1 MKRTIKKVAVVGSGI
16 MGSGIACHF
25 ANIGLEVLLLDIVPN
40 ELNEADSSVSEQA
53 QQTKKGLTLESKIV
67 RNRIVNEHLA
77 NALKSNPSPIYS
89 QKFASRITTGNTTD
103 DMAKI
108 GNYDWVIEVVVER
121 LDIKKLVFEQIDK
134 FRKPG
139 TLVTSN
145 TSGIPIHFMSE
156 GRSEDFQKHFCGT
169 HFFNPARY
177 LKLFEIIPGPQ
188 TSQEVLDFLFDY
200 GSKYLGKTSVV
211 AKDTPAFIGN
221 RIGIFGIQS
230 LFHLVKEMGLT
241 IEEVDKLTGPVIG
254 RPKSA
259 TFRTVDVVGL
269 DTLVHVANG
278 LYEGVP
284 NDEAHDLFKLP
295 DFISKMLENKW
306 LGSKTGQGF
315 YKKVDKD
322 ILSLDLDTMEY
333 RPAKKASFAT
343 LELTKTIDKTIDRFR
358 VLVKGK
364 DKAGDFYRKNFSAMF
379 AYVSNRVPEITDD
392 FYKIDDAM
400 KAGFGWENG
409 PFEIWDAIG
418 VQKGIELMEVEG
430 LKPAAWI
437 LEMIASGNTSFY
449 TIKEGATYFYDIT
462 TKSQIKVT
470 GQDNFIILN
479 NIRESKKVWSN
490 SGVVIEDLGDG
501 ILNLEFQSKMNTIG
515 GDVLVGINKAID
527 LAEKEYSG
535 LVIGNQGANFSVGA
549 NIGMIFMMAV
559 EQEYEELNM
568 AIKMFQDTMMRVRY
582 SSIPVIVAPHGMTL
596 GGGCEMTLH
605 ADKVVAAAESYIGL
619 VEFGVGVIPGGGGS
633 KEMALRAADL
643 FRKNDVELNVLQEYF
658 LAVAMAKVST
668 SAYEA
673 FDTGILQKGKDIVV
687 VNKDRQIAEAKKH
700 ALLMAEAGYTQPIK
714 RTDVKVLGK
723 QALGMFLVGTDQMVA
738 GKYISEHDKKIANK
752 LAYVMA
758 GGDLSEPTLV
768 SEQYLLDIERE
779 AFLSL
784 CTERKTLERIQFML
798 TKGKPLRN

>member
-1 MKRTIKKVAVVGSGI
+1 MKRSIKKVAVVGSGI

-25 ANIGLEVLLLDIVPN
+25 ANIGVDVLLLDIVPK
-40 ELNEADSSVSEQA
+40 ELTEAE
-53 QQTKKGLTLESKIV
+53 TKKGLTLDSKAV
-67 RNRIVNEHLA
+67 RNRIVNEHLQ
-77 NALKSNPSPIYS
+77 NALKSKPSPIYH

-103 DMAKI
+103 DLAKI
-108 GNYDWVIEVVVER
+108 ADADWIIEVVVER
-121 LDIKKLVFEQIDK
+121 LDIKKLVFEQIEK
-134 FRKPG
+134 YRKPG
-139 TLVTSN
+139 TLITSN

-169 HFFNPARY
+169 HFFNPPRY
-177 LKLFEIIPGPQ
+177 LKLFEIIPGPK
-188 TSQEVLDFLFDY
+188 TSPEVLSFLNEY
-200 GSKYLGKTSVV
+200 GEKFLGKTSVV

-221 RIGIFGIQS
+221 RIGIYGIQS

-241 IEEVDKLTGPVIG
+241 VEEVDKLTGPVIG

-284 NDEAHDLFKLP
+284 DDEAHELFKLP
-295 DFISKMLENKW
+295 DFVSKMMENKW

-322 ILSLDLDTMEY
+322 ILTLDLDTLEY
-333 RPAKKASFAT
+333 RPNKKASFTT
-343 LELTKTIDKTIDRFR
+343 LELTKSIDKPIDRFK
-358 VLVKGK
+358 VLIGGK
-364 DKAGDFYRKNFSAMF
+364 DKAGEFYRKNFAGMF
-379 AYVSNRVPEITDD
+379 AYVSNRIPEITDD
-392 FYKIDDAM
+392 LYKIDDAM

-409 PFEIWDAIG
+409 PFEIWDAVG
-418 VQKGIELMEVEG
+418 VEKGIELI
-430 LKPAAWI
+430 KAANLNYASWVD
-437 LEMIASGNTSFY
+437 EMLASGNKTFY
-449 TIKEGATYFYDIT
+449 SVNNGATYAYDIPS
-462 TKSQIKVT
+462 KSQKKVP
-470 GQDNFIILN
+470 GQDAFIILN
-479 NIRESKKVWSN
+479 NIRENKKVWGN
-490 SGVVIEDLGDG
+490 SGATIQDLGDG
-501 ILNLEFQSKMNTIG
+501 ILNLEFHSKMNTIG
-515 GDVLVGINKAID
+515 GEVIQGITKAID
-527 LAEKEYSG
+527 LAEKDFQG

-559 EQEYEELNM
+559 EQEYDELNF
-568 AIKMFQDTMMRVRY
+568 AIKQFQDTMMRARY
-582 SSIPVIVAPHGMTL
+582 SSIPVVAAPHGMTL
-596 GGGCEMTLH
+596 GGGCELCLH
-605 ADKVVAAAESYIGL
+605 SDKVVAAAETYIGL

-633 KEMALRAADL
+633 KEMTVRAQDQ
-643 FRKNDVELNVLQEYF
+643 FHKDDVELNILQQYF

-673 FDTGILQKGKDIVV
+673 FDTGILQKGKDMIVV
-687 VNKDRQIAEAKKH
+687 NRDRQIAEAKKH
-700 ALLMAEAGYTQPIK
+700 ALILAEAGYTQPIRRK
-714 RTDVKVLGK
+714 DIKVLGK
-723 QALGMFLVGTDQMVA
+723 QALGMFMVGTDSMLA
-738 GKYISEHDKKIANK
+738 GNFISEHDKKIANK

-768 SEQYLLDIERE
+768 SEQYLLDLERE

>member
-40 ELNEADSSVSEQA
+40 ALTEIEE
-53 QQTKKGLTLESKIV
+53 KKGLTLESKVV

-108 GNYDWVIEVVVER
+108 ANYDWVIEVVVER

-145 TSGIPIHFMSE
+145 TSGIPIKYMSE

-200 GSKYLGKTSVV
+200 GSRYLGKTSVI

-284 NDEAHDLFKLP
+284 NDEQHDLFKLP
-295 DFISKMLENKW
+295 DFINKMMENKW

-315 YKKVDKD
+315 YKKEGKD
-322 ILSLDLDTMEY
+322 ILTLDLDTMEY
-333 RPAKKASFAT
+333 RAAKKASFAT
-343 LELTKTIDKTIDRFR
+343 LELTKTIDKPIDRFK

-364 DKAGDFYRKNFSAMF
+364 DKAGDFYRKNFTAMF
-379 AYVSNRVPEITDD
+379 AYVSNRVPEITDE

-418 VQKGIELMEVEG
+418 VQKGVKLMEAEG
-430 LKPAAWI
+430 LKPAAWV
-437 LEMIASGNTSFY
+437 LDMIASGNTSFY
-449 TIKEGATYFYDIT
+449 TVKEGATYFYNIA
-462 TKSQIKVT
+462 TKSQTKVP
-470 GQDNFIILN
+470 GQDSFIILN

-490 SGVVIEDLGDG
+490 SGAVIHDLGDG

-527 LAEKEYSG
+527 LAEKEYNG

-559 EQEYEELNM
+559 EQEYDELNM

-582 SSIPVIVAPHGMTL
+582 SSTPVIVAPHGMTL

-633 KEMALRAADL
+633 KEMALRASDL

-673 FDTGILQKGKDIVV
+673 FDTGVLQKGKDIVV

-700 ALLMAEAGYTQPIK
+700 ALLMAEAGYTQPIR

-738 GKYISEHDKKIANK
+738 GKYISEHDQKIANK

-758 GGDLSEPTLV
+758 GGDLSEPTFV

>member
-40 ELNEADSSVSEQA
+40 ALTEIEE
-53 QQTKKGLTLESKIV
+53 KKGLTLESKVV
-67 RNRIVNEHLA
+67 RNRVVNDHLA

-103 DMAKI
+103 DMSKI
-108 GNYDWVIEVVVER
+108 ATCDWIIEVVVER

-145 TSGIPIHFMSE
+145 TSGIPIKFMSE
-156 GRSEDFQKHFCGT
+156 GRSDDFQAHFCGT

-177 LKLFEIIPGPQ
+177 LKLFEIIPGPK
-188 TSQEVLDFLFDY
+188 TSQEVLDFLFEY
-200 GSKYLGKTSVV
+200 GSKFLGKTSVI

-230 LFHLVKEMGLT
+230 LFHQVKEMGLT

-278 LYEGVP
+278 IYDNCP
-284 NDEAHDLFKLP
+284 NDEAHELFKLP
-295 DFISKMLENKW
+295 DFINKMMENKW

-315 YKKVDKD
+315 YKKEGKD
-322 ILSLDLDTMEY
+322 ILSLDLDTLEY
-333 RPAKKASFAT
+333 RAAKKASFAT
-343 LELTKTIDKTIDRFR
+343 LELTKTIEKPIDRFK

-379 AYVSNRVPEITDD
+379 AYCSNRVPEITEE

-418 VQKGIELMEVEG
+418 VEKAIAMMEAEG
-430 LKPAAWI
+430 YKPATWVTDMLI
-437 LEMIASGNTSFY
+437 SGNKSFY
-449 TIKEGATYFYDIT
+449 SVKNGKTCFYNIPSKAQEE
-462 TKSQIKVT
+462 KS
-470 GQDNFIILN
+470 GQDAFIILD
-479 NIRESKKVWSN
+479 NIRESHKVWGN
-490 SGVVIEDLGDG
+490 SDASVIDLGDG
-501 ILNLEFQSKMNTIG
+501 ILNLEFHSKMNTIG
-515 GDVLVGINKAID
+515 GGVLTAINKAID
-527 LAEKEYSG
+527 LAEKDYKG
-535 LVIGNQGANFSVGA
+535 LVIGNQGTNFSVGA

-559 EQEYEELNM
+559 EQEYDELNM

-596 GGGCEMTLH
+596 GGGCEMSMH
-605 ADKVVAAAESYIGL
+605 ADRVVAAAETYIGL

-633 KEMALRAADL
+633 KEMAVRASDL
-643 FRKNDVELNVLQEYF
+643 FRKNDVELNVLQENF
-658 LAVAMAKVST
+658 LTIGMAKVAT

-673 FDTGILQKGKDIVV
+673 FDLGILQKGKDIVV
-687 VNKDRQIAEAKKH
+687 VNKDRQIAVAKQV
-700 ALLMAEAGYTQPIK
+700 ALQMADQGYTQPVR
-714 RTDVKVLGK
+714 RTDIKVLGK
-723 QALGMFLVGTDQMVA
+723 QALGMFLVGTNQMVA
-738 GKYISEHDKKIANK
+738 GKYISEHDLKIANK